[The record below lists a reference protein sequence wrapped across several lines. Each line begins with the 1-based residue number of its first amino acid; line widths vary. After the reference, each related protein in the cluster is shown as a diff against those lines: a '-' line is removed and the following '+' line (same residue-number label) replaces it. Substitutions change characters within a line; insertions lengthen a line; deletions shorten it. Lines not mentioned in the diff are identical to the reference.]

1 MAKVIYSMGVSLD
14 GYIAGPGGEIAVP
27 PPDEELHRFHNQQS
41 RELGVHLCGRRLY
54 EVLAY
59 WDDFAEQNPS
69 APEHE
74 LEFAR
79 IWAQTPKVVFS
90 RTLERV
96 GPNARLATG
105 DIGEEVASLKRQSE
119 GDVAVGG
126 AGLAPSLMELDLID
140 EYGPFVH
147 PVVAGGGTAYLPPLN
162 ESIEL
167 RLIETRRFG
176 SGVVYLRYE
185 RL

>member
-105 DIGEEVASLKRQSE
+105 DIGEEVASLKRQSD
-119 GDVAVGG
+119 GDLAVGG
-126 AGLAPSLMELDLID
+126 AGLASELTELGLID
-140 EYGPFVH
+140 EYRPLVH

>member
-27 PPDEELHRFHNQQS
+27 APDEEVHRFHNQQA

-69 APEHE
+69 APEHA

-119 GDVAVGG
+119 GDVAGGG
-126 AGLAPSLMELDLID
+126 AGLA
-140 EYGPFVH
+140 
-147 PVVAGGGTAYLPPLN
+147 AGLWG
-162 ESIEL
+162 
-167 RLIETRRFG
+167 
-176 SGVVYLRYE
+176 
-185 RL
+185 